1 MPIVDNVDY
10 SDRAGVGIRPAI
22 NLAETAGLKV
32 EDGIVTDEQARTT
45 DPHIWAAGDCATCL
59 HNGESI
65 HIESVGNAIDQA
77 EVAACSMM
85 GLDVVYKPM
94 PWFWSDQY
102 DCKLQIAGLNHG
114 YNDVVIW
121 DGKGFRSHW
130 YYVGETLIAVDSI
143 NDVRGYMVGKRL
155 IEAGKTAAKRL
166 VSDPNADLKPLL
178 LTSARFAF
186 PACKPRNLQAPPSP
200 LSDRQVLMFP
210 GLVGVRSQAFR
221 PPYHRL
227 GEASQPTL
235 GRLLYAG
242 RTVTCTSL
250 VRFNSGDV
258 VITRALYNRLRLSA
272 SNQEH
277 VLRYSNAA
285 TNATVFLVRS
295 MMRKALMGLRGC
307 IYLIKFGCGSRI

>member
-155 IEAGKTAAKRL
+155 IEAGKTAAKCL
-166 VSDPNADLKPLL
+166 VSDPNADLKLLL
-178 LTSARFAF
+178 LT
-186 PACKPRNLQAPPSP
+186 
-200 LSDRQVLMFP
+200 
-210 GLVGVRSQAFR
+210 
-221 PPYHRL
+221 
-227 GEASQPTL
+227 
-235 GRLLYAG
+235 
-242 RTVTCTSL
+242 
-250 VRFNSGDV
+250 
-258 VITRALYNRLRLSA
+258 
-272 SNQEH
+272 
-277 VLRYSNAA
+277 
-285 TNATVFLVRS
+285 
-295 MMRKALMGLRGC
+295 
-307 IYLIKFGCGSRI
+307 